1 MMEFNTKTIREIALE
16 MPQMTR
22 VFEEFKIDYCC
33 GGRKPF
39 AEAGETAG
47 VDPKILRQRPEMPL
61 AGVELTPDG
70 ELPERKSPSDLA
82 DYLVAKHHM
91 FTKAEFG
98 RLNEL
103 MDKVCR
109 KHGTQHEEL
118 FELRRIFTD
127 FGNDMLLHMR
137 KEEAVLFPFIKQME
151 MAAAGQIPAFA
162 GTSEPFKTQCG

>member
-1 MMEFNTKTIREIALE
+1 MA
-16 MPQMTR
+16 
-22 VFEEFKIDYCC
+22 
-33 GGRKPF
+33 
-39 AEAGETAG
+39 
-47 VDPKILRQRPEMPL
+47 L

-82 DYLVAKHHM
+82 DYIVAKHHM
-91 FTKAEFG
+91 FTRAEIG

-127 FGNDMLLHMR
+127 LGNDMLLHMR

-151 MAAAGQIPAFA
+151 MAAAGQIPVFA
-162 GTSEPFKTQCG
+162 GSFGTVQNPVRMMMQFLVPGSAPTLS